1 MISHAVRTV
10 VDLRANFNYSVA
22 IACSLAPLSA
32 RARPAR
38 GALVVKCVSSTLC
51 YTGELDSSC

>member
-38 GALVVKCVSSTLC
+38 GALCSELC
-51 YTGELDSSC
+51 ILHSMDP